1 MMARKAF
8 PVTIS
13 LTPSGDRPARLETAE
28 PAQVEAALADASERI
43 ESPAPA
49 PLDKLAVSLE
59 QLFRVQ
65 APQLLRYVSRWTA
78 ARDEADDLVQ
88 ESFLRLARA
97 TAGRAF
103 PERPEAYLQRIAR
116 NLLRNRAKQ
125 AIARAEHL
133 HAPLDAETLA
143 SREPGPHGVLEY
155 RELAARY
162 ERALNALS
170 PKTRNVF
177 LRHRRDGYTYAEIA
191 EELNQT
197 VSNVEKHMMKAI
209 AHLDRVLG
217 RPE

>member
-1 MMARKAF
+1 MERARA
-8 PVTIS
+8 
-13 LTPSGDRPARLETAE
+13 G
-28 PAQVEAALADASERI
+28 
-43 ESPAPA
+43 A
-49 PLDKLAVSLE
+49 PLGIDSLE
-59 QLFRVQ
+59 PVRLDARSGSLDRLFRVQ
-65 APQLLRYVSRWTA
+65 APQLLRYVSRRIA
-78 ARDEADDLVQ
+78 VRDEADDLVQ

-97 TAGRAF
+97 TAGQDF
-103 PERPEAYLQRIAR
+103 PARPEAYLQRIAR
-116 NLLRNRAKQ
+116 NLLRNRAKR

-133 HAPLDAETLA
+133 HAPLDEETLS
-143 SREPGPHGVLEY
+143 SREPGPDGLLEF

-162 ERALNALS
+162 ENALNALS